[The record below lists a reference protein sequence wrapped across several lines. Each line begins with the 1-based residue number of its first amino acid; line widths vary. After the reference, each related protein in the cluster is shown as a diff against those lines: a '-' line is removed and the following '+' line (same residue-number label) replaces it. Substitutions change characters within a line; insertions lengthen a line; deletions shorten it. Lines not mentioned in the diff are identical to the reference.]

1 MPEAVKGTLTEATTV
16 IIHFN
21 SIELFIIYVL
31 EQWPQGKIKR
41 QHWNKSKTH
50 NISRRKG
57 NT

>member
-16 IIHFN
+16 IFHLN

-41 QHWNKSKTH
+41 QYWKK
-50 NISRRKG
+50 KQ